1 MTTPQAPHLSTGFT
15 GENLATNYMQQQGY
29 AIIKRNHR
37 IGKAEIDII
46 AQKEGILVF
55 VEVKT
60 RANDYF
66 GYPEE
71 AVNKRKQK
79 MLLNAAE
86 AYIFKTG
93 WQHDIRF
100 DIVAI
105 TMSDPPEVFHIEDA
119 FH

>member
-1 MTTPQAPHLSTGFT
+1 MILPKANHLSTGSD
-15 GENLATNYMQQQGY
+15 GEDRAAAYLQQQGY
-29 AIIKRNHR
+29 GILLRNY
-37 IGKAEIDII
+37 KAGRGEVDII
-46 AQKEGILVF
+46 AEKEGILVF

-60 RANDYF
+60 RANDLF

-71 AVNKRKQK
+71 AVNNRKQQ